1 MIYLNLREVKPGMV
15 LAEPVENHQ
24 GMLLLNRGTEL
35 SSKNVRVLKSWG
47 VIKVYVEGEDNEG
60 IKNANEHERK
70 VREAIERGLKER
82 FIEVLEDPVM
92 VEIMRVAIRRLEKRA
107 LEEETKNEPR

>member
-35 SSKNVRVLKSWG
+35 SIKNARILKSWG
-47 VIKVYVEGEDNEG
+47 VIKVYVEGENNEG
-60 IKNANEHERK
+60 IRNADEHERK
-70 VREAIERGLKER
+70 VRETIERGLKEK
-82 FIEVLEDPVM
+82 FVGVLEDPVM
-92 VEIMRVAIRRLEKRA
+92 VEIMRVAIRRLEKRE
-107 LEEETKNEPR
+107 LEEDKKNELR

>member
-1 MIYLNLREVKPGMV
+1 MIYLNLREVKPGMI

-35 SSKNVRVLKSWG
+35 SSKNARILKSWG
-47 VIKVYVEGEDNEG
+47 VIKVYVEGANNEG
-60 IKNANEHERK
+60 IRNANEHERK
-70 VREAIERGLKER
+70 VRETIEKGLNEK
-82 FIEVLEDPVM
+82 FIEVQEDPVM

-107 LEEETKNEPR
+107 IEEGKKNGPR